1 LKLAPEKQN
10 TNESCGE
17 SVLKLRLQNIV
28 IKSEN
33 GSKPLKTSVDM
44 QLAGTKKLK
53 LIAACAALTAHCI
66 FSNILCYIAQ
76 HSW

>member
-1 LKLAPEKQN
+1 MRAV
-10 TNESCGE
+10 E
-17 SVLKLRLQNIV
+17 SVLKLRLHNIV

-44 QLAGTKKLK
+44 QLADTRKSKL
-53 LIAACAALTAHCI
+53 LAACAALTAHCI
-66 FSNILCYIAQ
+66 FSNILSYIAL